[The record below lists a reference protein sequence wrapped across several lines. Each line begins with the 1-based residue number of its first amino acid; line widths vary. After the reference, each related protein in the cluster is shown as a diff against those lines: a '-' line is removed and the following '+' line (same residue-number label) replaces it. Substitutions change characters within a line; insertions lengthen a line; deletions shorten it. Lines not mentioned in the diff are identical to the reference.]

1 MKMTIRKRTAILIA
15 LLAWWG
21 SLASGTS
28 LVRMSVADMTRI
40 SSAVV
45 RARCMANETG
55 WQGGEIWT
63 VTTFS
68 VEETWKGAT
77 AIQIRVRLPG
87 GSTGGLTSTI
97 AGVPRFMPGE
107 DVVLFL
113 EAKGKGEFSVVS
125 WMQGTFRVW
134 RDVRSGGLIA
144 WQDTAGFEEF
154 DFAARENRASHPRAT
169 SLAALEA
176 EVSGATV
183 ETKGRKP

>member
-1 MKMTIRKRTAILIA
+1 MTIRKRTAILIM
-15 LLAWWG
+15 LLAGWG

-40 SSAVV
+40 SNAVV
-45 RARCMANETG
+45 RARCMTNETG

-63 VTTFS
+63 VTTFG

-113 EAKGKGEFSVVS
+113 EAKGKSEFSVVS
-125 WMQGTFRVW
+125 WMQGTFRVR
-134 RDVRSGGLIA
+134 RDARSGEWTA

-154 DFAARENRASHPRAT
+154 DFASRENRASRPRAFFL
-169 SLAALEA
+169 SALEA
-176 EVSGATV
+176 EVSCATL
-183 ETKGRKP
+183 ETKGQRP